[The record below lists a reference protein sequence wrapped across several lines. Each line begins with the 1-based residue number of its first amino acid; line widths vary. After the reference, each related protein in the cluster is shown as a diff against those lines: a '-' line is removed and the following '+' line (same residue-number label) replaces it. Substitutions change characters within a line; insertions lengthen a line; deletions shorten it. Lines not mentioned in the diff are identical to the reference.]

1 MYVIGSNLSTLHVTG
16 ETSHFMHL
24 VDITDPSNPVYL
36 FSHEF
41 TRGEGIPQSIDIC
54 GSEIAVGLAAQTD
67 INEGHVR
74 FYHTYTRGSG
84 ETDVYLDGYVTGTY
98 SLFSKCSKFSPLL
111 VSISIIC
118 T

>member
-24 VDITDPSNPVYL
+24 VDITDPS
-36 FSHEF
+36 
-41 TRGEGIPQSIDIC
+41 T
-54 GSEIAVGLAAQTD
+54 QTD

-84 ETDVYLDGYVTGTY
+84 ETDVHLDGYVTGTY
-98 SLFSKCSKFSPLL
+98 SLFSKCSMFSPLL